1 MTCLSVLVV
10 DDHAVFAEALQHRLS
25 REPHLDPVRVAT
37 STAEAL
43 ALVHGGVPDVAVLD
57 ATLGNESGIR
67 LAEKVKF
74 TAPRCQIV
82 MLSAVASPTVVVE
95 ALRAGARAWLAKT
108 AHPDELLEA
117 IDCVMRGDAW
127 LSPPLLGAVLPVLL
141 DVQPPVGSR
150 HLGELT
156 AREQEILQYMV
167 DGLTRSEIGER
178 LGVSAHTI
186 RTHTQN
192 LFTKLDAHSTL
203 EAVAIG
209 LRSGLR
215 ASDT

>member
-10 DDHAVFAEALQHRLS
+10 DDHAVFAEALQHRL
-25 REPHLDPVRVAT
+25 RQEPRLNPVRVAT

-43 ALVHGGVPDVAVLD
+43 ALVHGGAPDVAVLD
-57 ATLGNESGIR
+57 ATLGAESGIR
-67 LAEKVKF
+67 LAERLKSA
-74 TAPRCQIV
+74 APGCQIV
-82 MLSAVASPTVVVE
+82 MLSAVASPSVVAE
-95 ALRAGARAWLAKT
+95 ALRAGARAWLSKT
-108 AHPDELLEA
+108 AHPDELVKA
-117 IDCVMRGDAW
+117 IRGVMRGEAW
-127 LSPPLLGAVLPVLL
+127 LSPTLLGAVLPVML
-141 DVQPPVGSR
+141 DVRAPEGSR

-167 DGLTRSEIGER
+167 DGLTRSEIGDR
-178 LGVSAHTI
+178 LGVSAHTV

-192 LFTKLDAHSTL
+192 LFTKLEAHSTL